1 MHWKF
6 VFAALII
13 AATIPLP
20 AQDRSHAIFSSLQ
33 VNTGLG
39 WGVYHDDFEGAG
51 IMEGPTLWFDIYP
64 NKGPNLLKGFGL
76 DLEARDISF
85 GRPPTAP
92 SNLRE
97 DTAGGG
103 VIYSWRHFRSFSPY
117 GKYDREIGGIDF
129 HTADPYYNHDAK
141 LFNAYGAGVECRLVK
156 HVSIRAGY
164 ELQVWQRLFQ
174 FPGLTGFVLKP
185 RGVTVG
191 ALYEFH
197 HIHTHAPINEK

>member
-92 SNLRE
+92 SNTSPRRRHS
-97 DTAGGG
+97 TACSATLPRPVASYTTRTTAWPGG
-103 VIYSWRHFRSFSPY
+103 SWWSTRR
-117 GKYDREIGGIDF
+117 R
-129 HTADPYYNHDAK
+129 
-141 LFNAYGAGVECRLVK
+141 
-156 HVSIRAGY
+156 
-164 ELQVWQRLFQ
+164 
-174 FPGLTGFVLKP
+174 
-185 RGVTVG
+185 
-191 ALYEFH
+191 
-197 HIHTHAPINEK
+197 